1 MPFGSLWLPVVVS
14 AVAVWL
20 ASSIVHMVLKYH
32 KADYKGLGDEASVAQ
47 ALRASNPAP
56 GIYPIP
62 YCADPSQMKD
72 PAVRKRYEDGPV
84 GMLTVIPNGTPNM
97 GKYLGLWFV
106 FCFLVSLVAGYVARH
121 TLSPASSGLEVM
133 RLTGTLAFVGYGFG
147 PIQNSVWLGQPWS
160 NTVRSLIDAAIYAL
174 VTGLVFRYLW
184 PGA

>member
-32 KADYKGLGDEASVAQ
+32 KADYKGLGNEVSVAQ
-47 ALRASNPAP
+47 ELRGTAP

-133 RLTGTLAFVGYGFG
+133 RLTGTLAFNLLMGGRWPTTTRSGWASPG
-147 PIQNSVWLGQPWS
+147 PTPC
-160 NTVRSLIDAAIYAL
+160 AA
-174 VTGLVFRYLW
+174 
-184 PGA
+184 

>member
-32 KADYKGLGDEASVAQ
+32 KADYKGLGNEAAAAQ
-47 ALRASNPAP
+47 ALKGTAP

-62 YCADPSQMKD
+62 YCPDPSQMKD

-84 GMLTVIPNGTPNM
+84 AMVTVIPNGPPNM
-97 GKYLGLWFV
+97 GKYLGLWFA
-106 FCFLVSLVAGYVARH
+106 FCFLVSFTAGYVARH
-121 TLSPASSGLEVM
+121 TLTPASAGLHIM
-133 RLTGTLAFVGYGFG
+133 QITSTLAFVGYGYG
-147 PIQNSVWLGQPWS
+147 HIMDSIWKGQPWS
-160 NTVRSLIDAAIYAL
+160 NTVRGLIDAAIYSV
-174 VTGLVFRYLW
+174 VTGLVFRFLW